1 MVQRVYEEADFT
13 EVLDNVPLEIRQSL
27 TFEQRAA
34 ISQALIES
42 RRKHAIDIRFVVPLL
57 FTQLYCVLFIGK
69 DQRRVV
75 EAKMMERRSEASRLG
90 LAGILAV
97 GAVAMVLF
105 LAIGAY
111 LAKSRAGIDLLPNA
125 HGSDLAKGL
134 GVR

>member
-1 MVQRVYEEADFT
+1 MVQRVYEEAEFNEIIDR
-13 EVLDNVPLEIRQSL
+13 VPLEIRQSL

-34 ISQALIES
+34 ISQAVLDS
-42 RRKHAIDIRFVVPLL
+42 RRKHAVDIRFVIPLI
-57 FTQLYCVLFIGK
+57 FTQLYFVLFIGN
-69 DQRRVV
+69 DRRRAVQ
-75 EAKMMERRSEASRLG
+75 AKLLERRNDAGRWG

-105 LAIGAY
+105 LAVGAY
-111 LAKSRAGIDLLPNA
+111 VAKSRAGIDLLPNA